1 MRHLGLSMA
10 VMLLVALAP
19 HGVRAASGDPTIVD
33 NWANM
38 DRCYKASFE
47 KFPDFTKEAELE
59 RQKFVKKCQ
68 VQYSLGT
75 SRPLLLR
82 HLANF
87 NLRHSAL
94 LKV

>member
-1 MRHLGLSMA
+1 MRHLGLSIA
-10 VMLLVALAP
+10 VMLVLALAP
-19 HGVRAASGDPTIVD
+19 PRGAEAASGDPTIIN

-47 KFPDFTKEAELE
+47 KFPDFTKEAEVE

-75 SRPLLLR
+75 SSPLLLR
-82 HLANF
+82 H
-87 NLRHSAL
+87 
-94 LKV
+94 